1 MNGQSYNEVKQTIE
15 NNIVQNKEGK
25 ITGQILQDTLIDML
39 DFSENKQAI
48 LNAPADGGILIQEGT
63 SGVLNTIL
71 VDFEKVQSKIDDL
84 DEIRSGA
91 EAGAT
96 AVRPEELED
105 VKEDVNAKIIDIP
118 VEKGSGENSIQQKE
132 TGATAVGPSAVAE
145 GGDNLEGAEP
155 VTGEEKL
162 YSKAEGYASHAE
174 GAAHAIGRY
183 SHAEGGGNSIEE
195 GHPTRSTAEGAYSH
209 AEGTHTHAIGNG
221 SHAEGHLTIAKSAAS
236 HAEGRLTVA
245 GVDTSVGRYAHAE
258 GFSSK
263 ATGENSHAEGNATN
277 ATGANSHSEGSN
289 NTASGESSHTE
300 GAQTSASANH
310 SHAGGFASEV
320 SSPRGFVHGRNV
332 EAKSNVEGQFAVGKY
347 NKSNTNQILSV
358 GIGTG
363 TPASQRKNAFEIMQ
377 NGDAFLYGV
386 GGYDGTNA
394 ADSGAT
400 TLQETIKSKTT
411 GVGISNIVA
420 ISQADY
426 DALEVKDSTTLYVII
441 G

>member
-183 SHAEGGGNSIEE
+183 SHAEGGGKCNRKI
-195 GHPTRSTAEGAYSH
+195 
-209 AEGTHTHAIGNG
+209 
-221 SHAEGHLTIAKSAAS
+221 L
-236 HAEGRLTVA
+236 
-245 GVDTSVGRYAHAE
+245 
-258 GFSSK
+258 
-263 ATGENSHAEGNATN
+263 
-277 ATGANSHSEGSN
+277 
-289 NTASGESSHTE
+289 
-300 GAQTSASANH
+300 
-310 SHAGGFASEV
+310 
-320 SSPRGFVHGRNV
+320 PRR
-332 EAKSNVEGQFAVGKY
+332 
-347 NKSNTNQILSV
+347 
-358 GIGTG
+358 
-363 TPASQRKNAFEIMQ
+363 RRW
-377 NGDAFLYGV
+377 
-386 GGYDGTNA
+386 
-394 ADSGAT
+394 
-400 TLQETIKSKTT
+400 
-411 GVGISNIVA
+411 
-420 ISQADY
+420 
-426 DALEVKDSTTLYVII
+426 
-441 G
+441 

>member
-1 MNGQSYNEVKQTIE
+1 M
-15 NNIVQNKEGK
+15 
-25 ITGQILQDTLIDML
+25 
-39 DFSENKQAI
+39 
-48 LNAPADGGILIQEGT
+48 
-63 SGVLNTIL
+63 
-71 VDFEKVQSKIDDL
+71 
-84 DEIRSGA
+84 
-91 EAGAT
+91 
-96 AVRPEELED
+96 
-105 VKEDVNAKIIDIP
+105 VN
-118 VEKGSGENSIQQKE
+118 
-132 TGATAVGPSAVAE
+132 
-145 GGDNLEGAEP
+145 
-155 VTGEEKL
+155 
-162 YSKAEGYASHAE
+162 
-174 GAAHAIGRY
+174 AIGRY